1 MNNKAATLRGI
12 PFNPEKHVKYA
23 DDSVVSKTLLK
34 KDISMINSY
43 VVRKNKGGVMKARKI
58 KEGVFWMGAVDW
70 DRRLFDS
77 LIPLPDGT
85 TYNAYLVR
93 GTEKTA
99 LLDTVDP
106 PMANELLEQLKDVS
120 QIDYVISLHAEQDH
134 SGTIPQ
140 VLEKYPNAKLI
151 TTPKAKGMLMDLLQI
166 PEASFTSVGDGETLS
181 LGDRTLTFI
190 HTPWVHW
197 PETMVAYLEEDG
209 ILFSCDFFGSHIAT
223 TDLYVTD
230 EGRVYEAAKRYFAE
244 IMMPFRNVIKKNLE
258 KLKPYEIR
266 MIAPSH
272 GQIYRDPKLIMDA
285 YRDWVFS
292 PCRNVVILPYVSMHE
307 STKRMVEYF
316 VSSLVEKG
324 VKVELFNLAVAD
336 IGKLAMALVD
346 AATIVVGTPTVLAG
360 PHPYA
365 AYSTFLANALRP
377 KTKFISIIGSYGWG
391 GKTVEILAGMIPNLK
406 AEIIDPVLCKG
417 VPSDKD
423 LKALDDLAAAIA
435 EKHKE
440 HNFTN

>member
-1 MNNKAATLRGI
+1 
-12 PFNPEKHVKYA
+12 
-23 DDSVVSKTLLK
+23 
-34 KDISMINSY
+34 
-43 VVRKNKGGVMKARKI
+43 MKPRKI
-58 KEGVFWMGAVDW
+58 KEGIFWMGAVDW

-85 TYNAYLVR
+85 TYNAYLVS
-93 GTEKTA
+93 GSEKTA

-106 PMANELLEQLKDVS
+106 PMASELLEQLKDVL

-166 PEASFTSVGDGETLS
+166 PEAFFTPVEDGETIS

-223 TDLYVTD
+223 TDLYVTN

-258 KLKPYEIR
+258 KLKPYEIM

-272 GQIYRDPKLIMDA
+272 GQIYQNPKFIMDA
-285 YRDWVFS
+285 YQDWVLG
-292 PCRNVVILPYVSMHE
+292 PCRNIVVLAYVSMHE
-307 STKRMVEYF
+307 STKRMVEHF
-316 VSSLVEKG
+316 VASLVEKR
-324 VKVELFNLAVAD
+324 VKVELFNLAVTD

-346 AATIVVGTPTVLAG
+346 AATLVVGTPTVLAG

-365 AYSTFLANALRP
+365 AYSAFLANALRP

-391 GKTVEILAGMIPNLK
+391 GKTVEILSGMIPNLK
-406 AEIIDPVLCKG
+406 VEVIDPVLCKG
-417 VPSDKD
+417 VPSEKD
-423 LKALDDLAAAIA
+423 LKALDNLAVNIA

-440 HNFTN
+440 HNFI